1 MAELTVQQIDLEGL
15 EASFVA
21 ADEEGDSFFNDGR
34 VFLHVKN
41 GALASVTVTIDSVVL
56 CDQGHDHDI
65 QVEIPAFNDGEG
77 TEDSGER
84 LIGPFPK
91 RFNDE
96 NNMVNVAYSDESD
109 VTVAAIRL

>member
-15 EASFVA
+15 EAAFVA
-21 ADEEGDSFFNDGR
+21 ADEEGDSFVNDGR

-65 QVEIPAFNDGEG
+65 NVVVPAAGE
-77 TEDSGER
+77 EESGER

-96 NNMVNVAYSDESD
+96 NNMVSVAYSAASD
-109 VTVAAIRL
+109 VTVAAVRL